1 MDSTLLKVFVAVA
14 KQKSISLGAQEL
26 GFTQSNAT
34 LRIKQLEKN
43 LGYSLFHRVPK
54 GVILTYE
61 GEKLYPYALEIV
73 TKVEEAIHQMNNI
86 TYQKLLRIGTSQAN
100 ATIRL
105 LPFLEKLND
114 DFPQMNIELYANG
127 TPQVIEA
134 LLDYKVDIAFITG
147 NPNHKDII
155 TLNQF
160 DDDLYQVESKHK
172 ESQNCIIGYREKST
186 HFHYFKHYCEQKGN
200 QSYKTIILENYEVM
214 LGCVKAGMGKA
225 FVSKIIVDKYG
236 YTNDLKMSKLPE
248 NTTDLRTHLVCRKDA
263 IPIISAYL
271 KALTFTI

>member
-14 KQKSISLGAQEL
+14 QNKSISLGAQEL

-43 LGYSLFHRVPK
+43 LGYPLFHRVPK

-61 GEKLYPYALEIV
+61 GEKLYSYALEIV

-100 ATIRL
+100 AIIRL

-127 TPQVIEA
+127 TPPIIEA
-134 LLDYKVDIAFITG
+134 LLDYKIDIAFITG

-155 TLNQF
+155 VLNQF
-160 DDDLYQVESKHK
+160 NDDLYKVESKHK
-172 ESQNCIIGYREKST
+172 KSQDCIIGYREKST
-186 HFHYFKHYCEQKGN
+186 HFQYFKQHCEKEGKN
-200 QSYKTIILENYEVM
+200 DYKTIILENYEVM

-225 FVSKIIVDKYG
+225 FLSKIIIDKYG
-236 YTNDLKMSKLPE
+236 YTNDLIMTKLPE
-248 NTTDLRTHLVCRKDA
+248 NECDLETHLVCRKDC
-263 IPIISAYL
+263 IPIISEYL
-271 KALTFTI
+271 KALK